1 MESKDNIKL
10 YIIDNENIQHKIISE
25 WVKYTNYDI
34 LHFFSVGQFNKNYKA
49 KDKEVF
55 LIDMNL
61 DDGNAYDIINKIKEN
76 KNYSI
81 LFKKLII
88 MSSENS
94 VNIIE
99 KSYKKGADDY
109 LVKPLKKAEL
119 LSKLADCSKLFIENE
134 NIIRNSEKKTYEN
147 QLLEFIVNSIPLGI
161 ILTNSENKIEFINKH
176 ILTQTGYTREEL
188 IGKTQKIYEKKDNEN
203 DIINIRNK
211 KISLKVNFEETIKD
225 YKKNGDSW
233 WNNIQVFPFHASS
246 GEIKYLSIQTDV
258 TEKIIENQK
267 NTQIHKLAT
276 MGEIS
281 ANMAHE
287 LNQPLNAIR
296 MGVAN
301 IKRRIS
307 KVDEK
312 DSIDLVEISNRL
324 SRIDAQVSRA
334 ATIIDHMRQFGRK
347 DVDIKPFKVNDVV
360 ENVRNFIIETCRLGE
375 IQLETQLPDE
385 DLYVEG
391 QWIKLEQV
399 ILNITKNAQDQILM
413 SKNLFPKKLIIIVK
427 KNKEDKIII
436 SIEDSGGGIPED
448 ILPSIFDPFFT
459 TKSENEGTGLGL
471 SISREIIQEM
481 NGDIMAVNTDNGAKF
496 IITVPRSDVPPSTD
510 LNISQALT

>member
-1 MESKDNIKL
+1 MFSQNKHKSKVYQLFNSKFKFKLNQFDSMWVVITDGHGKCIDISDSYLKKINRKRHHFIGKNIVDLNKNNL
-10 YIIDNENIQHKIISE
+10 SNQQQEYIRKCMKKRVNIDGFSWSRKNKIRNNAIFSTGICFTNEKNIFC
-25 WVKYTNYDI
+25 YA
-34 LHFFSVGQFNKNYKA
+34 FFSVDVSTHSEDQTIKNLSEAFSLSQQPTVITVTNLDTKTMNRIYVNESFQKLFEYESLEEALKDDVINTYQNLVDYEEYLKLYELSINKNVRSWTHESIRLSKNKKLFNASVKA
-49 KDKEVF
+49 QTISQLNNAITVQFLNDDTKLKKE
-55 LIDMNL
+55 
-61 DDGNAYDIINKIKEN
+61 KIKE
-76 KNYSI
+76 
-81 LFKKLII
+81 F
-88 MSSENS
+88 
-94 VNIIE
+94 
-99 KSYKKGADDY
+99 
-109 LVKPLKKAEL
+109 
-119 LSKLADCSKLFIENE
+119 
-134 NIIRNSEKKTYEN
+134 
-147 QLLEFIVNSIPLGI
+147 
-161 ILTNSENKIEFINKH
+161 
-176 ILTQTGYTREEL
+176 
-188 IGKTQKIYEKKDNEN
+188 
-203 DIINIRNK
+203 
-211 KISLKVNFEETIKD
+211 
-225 YKKNGDSW
+225 
-233 WNNIQVFPFHASS
+233 
-246 GEIKYLSIQTDV
+246 
-258 TEKIIENQK
+258 
-267 NTQIHKLAT
+267 QIHKLAT

-427 KNKEDKIII
+427 KNKEDNIII

-496 IITVPRSDVPPSTD
+496 IITVPRSNLPPSTD